1 MTSKPRY
8 LIYAIVFL
16 TLISQVRGDDDED
29 NILGEIITDIMVGTA
44 VAACET
50 SAACNGLLTI
60 ISFISVLFVL
70 TTCICG
76 SDRDRDE
83 LWESMPSG
91 RRVASTGAGYAI
103 GTRIFR

>member
-16 TLISQVRGDDDED
+16 TLLSQVRGEDDDD
-29 NILGEIITDIMVGTA
+29 DILGELITDIMVGAA

-50 SAACNGLLTI
+50 SAGCNGLLTI

-83 LWESMPSG
+83 LWESMPSKKRIAG
-91 RRVASTGAGYAI
+91 TGAGYVI
-103 GTRIFR
+103 GTRLFR